1 MESLA
6 ALVTLL
12 LGGIYGAG
20 VISLALCWSRN
31 RIVTII
37 SRVFAFISM
46 AAGFWLGLN
55 LMSANGLLVGGIP
68 VLLGTASLVIS
79 IRRNR

>member
-6 ALVTLL
+6 ILVTVLL
-12 LGGIYGAG
+12 AAIYGSG
-20 VISLALCWSRN
+20 VIALALAWTRN
-31 RIVTII
+31 RIAMIV

-46 AAGFWLGLN
+46 ATGFWLFLTLFEG
-55 LMSANGLLVGGIP
+55 NGLFVGGIP
-68 VLLGTASLVIS
+68 VLLGAASLVIS